1 MSIWVHKMPELH
13 DIYLAAFRDRN
24 VWTIQDHDAGLRA
37 VFAAGAAAQRKR
49 DHEIRS
55 TDA

>member
-1 MSIWVHKMPELH
+1 MPELH